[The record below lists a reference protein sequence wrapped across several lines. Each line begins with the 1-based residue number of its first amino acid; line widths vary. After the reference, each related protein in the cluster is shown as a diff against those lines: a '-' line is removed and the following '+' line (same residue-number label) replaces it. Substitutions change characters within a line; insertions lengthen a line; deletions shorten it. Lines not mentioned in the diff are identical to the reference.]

1 MWSNFDEAV
10 AYIQSKSQIYPVA
23 GIILGSGLGGLVNE
37 LEIEQ
42 SLPYADIPNFPVS
55 TVEGH
60 KSRLILGFLS
70 GVPVVVMQGRFH
82 YYEGYSMQ
90 QVCFPVRV
98 MKLLGAHT
106 LLVSNAAGGMNPDFK
121 VGDLM
126 LIRDHINLF
135 PDNPLR
141 GTNDTSWGPRF
152 PDMSHVY
159 SEELIQEAQHI
170 SKAQSIHLHQGV
182 YAGVPGPCF
191 ETPAEYRYLRIIGAD
206 AVGMSTVPEIIT
218 AVHAGMQ
225 CFGISVI
232 TDLGIEGE
240 VHRVS
245 HQEVMEAAHRAEK
258 KMTALFK
265 ELIKKIKN

>member
-1 MWSNFDEAV
+1 MWPNSNETV
-10 AYIQSKSQIYPVA
+10 AYIQSKSQIRPVA

-42 SLPYADIPNFPVS
+42 ALAYADIPNFPVS

-60 KSRLILGFLS
+60 KGRLILGFLS
-70 GVPVVVMQGRFH
+70 GIPVVVMQGRFH
-82 YYEGYSMQ
+82 YYEGYTMQ
-90 QVCFPVRV
+90 QVCFPVRI

-106 LLVSNAAGGMNPDFK
+106 LLVSNAAGGMNPEFN

-141 GTNDTSWGPRF
+141 GQNDTSWGPRF
-152 PDMSHVY
+152 PDMSQAY
-159 SEELIQEAQHI
+159 SKELIQEAI
-170 SKAQSIHLHQGV
+170 NIAKSLSIYLHQGV

-225 CFGISVI
+225 CLGISVI
-232 TDLGIEGE
+232 TDLGIEGQ

-245 HQEVMEAAHRAEK
+245 HQEVMDAAQRAEK

-265 ELIKKIKN
+265 ELIKKI